1 MGQKFGR
8 GVPVRTGTSARV
20 LAGTVAAATLALS
33 LGACGSSDDG
43 GAAAAGAG
51 SGSSGK
57 PAAAKSVSG
66 KTVVL
71 LAGENS
77 NTWAG
82 AFNRR
87 FETQLAAQGVKVKP
101 LLTLSPTEQVQQFR
115 EAIAQKPDAIAVE
128 LLDTKAT
135 VLPIKQAKQAGV
147 PVIAFDGPPDPSVR
161 GDVRTVESD
170 NAQLGQ
176 LAAENLVEGLKAQG
190 KEKANIVAIGGLKA
204 MLLTQQRTEA
214 FEKVMAQHPDY
225 KVLETTDSQWNP
237 TVALQQ
243 AQQLFAKHGKD
254 NVDAAYGMSDYL
266 AIPIIQAA
274 KRAGIKVGGK
284 DGLLVVSG
292 NCFKSGIAAIRAGE
306 LYGTNTEDP
315 ETIANQT
322 AKYVTDLLGG
332 ADPPQHTK
340 VAEERITKANVEKY
354 AAQCSKA

>member
-8 GVPVRTGTSARV
+8 GVPARSGGSTRV
-20 LAGTVAAATLALS
+20 FAGTVVAATMALS
-33 LGACGSSDDG
+33 LAACGSSDDK
-43 GAAAAGAG
+43 GAAASAA
-51 SGSSGK
+51 SGGDSAK

-82 AFNRR
+82 AFNRKL
-87 FETQLAAQGVKVKP
+87 EAELGAKGVKVKP

-135 VLPIKQAKQAGV
+135 VLPIRQAKQAGI
-147 PVIAFDGPPDPSVR
+147 PVVAFDGPPDPSVR
-161 GDVRTVESD
+161 DDVRTVESN

-190 KEKANIVAIGGLKA
+190 KEQGNIIAIGGLKA
-204 MLLTQQRTEA
+204 MLLTQQRTDA
-214 FEKVMAQHPDY
+214 FNEVMAQHPGY

-237 TVALQQ
+237 TTALQQ
-243 AQQLFAKHGKD
+243 AQQLFAKYGKD
-254 NVDAAYGMSDYL
+254 KVDAAYGMSDYL

-274 KRAGIKVGGK
+274 KRAGIEVGGK

-292 NCFKSGIAAIRAGE
+292 NCFKAGIAAIRAGE

-315 ETIANQT
+315 ETIATQT
-322 AKYVTDLLGG
+322 ATYLTDLLGG
-332 ADPPQHTK
+332 ANPPQHTTVK
-340 VAEERITKANVEKY
+340 EERITKDNVEKF

>member
-1 MGQKFGR
+1 MGHKLGR
-8 GVPVRTGTSARV
+8 GVPARAAGSARL
-20 LAGTVAAATLALS
+20 LAGAVVTATVALS
-33 LGACGSSDDG
+33 LAACGSSDEKDASASG
-43 GAAAAGAG
+43 VSSDAA
-51 SGSSGK
+51 GK

-87 FETQLAAQGVKVKP
+87 FEQQLGAKGVKVKP

-135 VLPIKQAKQAGV
+135 ILPIQQAKQAGV

-161 GDVRTVESD
+161 DDVRTVESN

-190 KEKANIVAIGGLKA
+190 KEKANIIAIGGLKA

-214 FEKVMAQHPDY
+214 FNKVMAQHPGF

-243 AQQLFAKHGKD
+243 AQQLFAKYGKD
-254 NVDAAYGMSDYL
+254 KIDAAYGMSDYL

-315 ETIANQT
+315 ETIATQT
-322 AKYVTDLLGG
+322 AKYLVDLLGD
-332 ADPPQHTK
+332 ADPPQHTTVK
-340 VAEERITKANVEKY
+340 EERITKANVDQF

>member
-1 MGQKFGR
+1 MGQKLGR
-8 GVPVRTGTSARV
+8 GVPARGARSVRV
-20 LAGTVAAATLALS
+20 LVGAAVTTTFALS
-33 LGACGSSDDG
+33 LAACGSSDDG
-43 GAAAAGAG
+43 GGAASGANADAGA
-51 SGSSGK
+51 K

-82 AFNRR
+82 AFNKR
-87 FETQLAAQGVKVKP
+87 FQAQLGAKGVTVKP

-135 VLPIKQAKQAGV
+135 VLPIRQAKQAGI

-161 GDVRTVESD
+161 GDVRTVESN

-190 KEKANIVAIGGLKA
+190 KAKANIVAIGGLKA

-214 FEKVMAQHPDY
+214 FEKVMAQHPEY

-243 AQQLFAKHGKD
+243 AQQLFAKYGKD
-254 NVDAAYGMSDYL
+254 EVDAAYGMSDYL

-274 KRAGIKVGGK
+274 KRAGMKVGGK

-292 NCFKSGIAAIRAGE
+292 NCFKAGIAAIRGGE

-315 ETIANQT
+315 ETIAKQT
-322 AKYVTDLLGG
+322 ATYITDLLGG
-332 ADPPQHTK
+332 ANPPQHTS
-340 VAEERITKANVEKY
+340 VEEERITKDNVEQY